1 MSAGTTPYSD
11 QPVHS
16 GKLGLDDYA
25 FLKGVEAALSLIE
38 NALDGEAWEAKA
50 RAAHR
55 HPYSVRDGA
64 IWKSFVTKA
73 GVPVDVALT
82 TFVAR
87 ITSEVIESDGEEQK
101 RFFGIE
107 GIASGRTATF
117 TIPSSEYRSLSWIAP
132 HLGAGAVILPPTED
146 REVAAA
152 IQLLSPEDRPV
163 RLRHLHTGWIQHE
176 GTDVYLDGAG
186 VIGAS
191 GRVDAIDI
199 ALPPQ
204 FEHYGLEEPA
214 SPGDLVVAVR
224 ASLTITEVAP
234 LHYSVPILATAYQ
247 APVDQPPDSLF
258 LEGLSG
264 SFKSCLTALALQHF
278 GRQLDYHHLTESF
291 ASTLNALR
299 EVAYKAKDMAIVVDD
314 YSRPPDHY
322 RAAELDEKANA
333 LFRGV
338 ANRAG
343 RSRASRDGSLRAG
356 RRQRAT
362 VIASGTQLP
371 PADDVQA
378 RLTVLHIHRDLIDRK
393 ALARSQRDGSDG
405 RFAQAMFGFVEWLAR
420 DRRARLDQYHRRL
433 TELTAKFQDQSAHP
447 RTAPAMAAKMAAME
461 LFIEFAYEAGALN
474 DQQATDWEGK
484 FMGALLKGSDAQIP
498 DASLTEPAERF
509 VYLLR
514 DALAAGRC
522 HIASCSGAMPLLEL
536 APICG
541 WKQVQLNNDGK
552 GTGVPGGPLV
562 GWLEDE
568 LAQDWDK
575 MQLFINPSE
584 SLAAVQ
590 RLASDM
596 RQPFVIG
603 ERDLRRRLLEAGYLI
618 FDAQAKNEKTSRN
631 TLTVRKVHWG
641 GRQSVLHLNAK
652 RVLGLDD
659 DDARPPTS
667 GGA

>member
-1 MSAGTTPYSD
+1 MPSD
-11 QPVHS
+11 
-16 GKLGLDDYA
+16 KLGLDDYA
-25 FLKGVEAALSLIE
+25 FLQGIDAALRLIE
-38 NALDGEAWEAKA
+38 QAVDGEEYERKIRGALQ
-50 RAAHR
+50 
-55 HPYSVRDGA
+55 HPYTIRDGA
-64 IWKSFVTKA
+64 IWKCGTNKD
-73 GVPVDVALT
+73 GIPVDVHLT
-82 TFVAR
+82 TFTAR
-87 ITSEVIESDGEEQK
+87 ITGEVIESAGAEQT
-101 RFFGIE
+101 RYYEIE
-107 GIASGRTATF
+107 GIANGRTAIF
-117 TIPSSEYRSLSWIAP
+117 TIPSSEYRSLSWVAL

-163 RLRHLHTGWIQHE
+163 RLRHIHTGWIKHE
-176 GTDVYLDGAG
+176 GVDVYLDGAG
-186 VIGAS
+186 AIGAN
-191 GRVDAIDI
+191 GRVDGIDV

-214 SPGDLVVAVR
+214 NPGDLVVAVR
-224 ASLTITEVAP
+224 ASLAITEVAP
-234 LHYSVPILATAYQ
+234 LQFSVPTLATPFQ
-247 APVDQPPDSLF
+247 APIEQPPDSLF
-258 LEGLSG
+258 GEGLTG

-278 GRQLDYHHLTESF
+278 GRQLDYQHLTESF

-299 EVAYKAKDMAIVVDD
+299 EVAYKAKDMLIVVDD

-333 LFRGV
+333 LFRGI

-356 RRQRAT
+356 HPPRAT

-378 RLTVLHIHRDLIDRK
+378 RLTVLHIHRDLIDQK
-393 ALARSQRDGSDG
+393 ALTRSQRDGAEG
-405 RFAQAMFGFVEWLAR
+405 RFAQAMFGFVQWLAR
-420 DRRARLDQYHRRL
+420 DRQVRLDHYHRRL
-433 TELTAKFQDQSAHP
+433 TELTTKFQDQSAHP
-447 RTAPAMAAKMAAME
+447 RTAPAMAAKMATME
-461 LFIEFAYEAGALN
+461 LFIEFACEAGALN
-474 DQQATDWEGK
+474 DQQATDWEGR
-484 FMGALLKGSDAQIP
+484 FMAALLKVSDAQVP

-522 HIASCSGAMPLLEL
+522 HIVSCSGAMPLLEL

-541 WKQVQLNNDGK
+541 WKQVQLSNDGT

-568 LAQDWDK
+568 REQAWDK

-618 FDAQAKNEKTSRN
+618 FDKQAKNEKASRN
-631 TLTVRKVHWG
+631 TLSIRKAHWG

-659 DDARPPTS
+659 DDARQPTS
-667 GGA
+667 GGT